1 MQILRE
7 NKWRRS
13 KRVPEKSV
21 LRRKGFHSVAWRSL
35 EIDSGD
41 ACTMF

>member
-7 NKWRRS
+7 NKWRR
-13 KRVPEKSV
+13 KRVPEKRV
-21 LRRKGFHSVAWRSL
+21 LHTKGFHFEAWSL